1 MKQLF
6 IILIIMYVMF
16 TGLVSCKKPEEVSS
30 PEPVEGKVEEIKSLT
45 SEEETLDQAMK
56 RASRDMRKLVR
67 ALKSRDWVEIEM
79 WANEVKEGIGYSCV
93 ELYMKET
100 PGISSE
106 FIILGNR
113 FYNTVRRL
121 IITCRNRDAKV
132 ADVEFEKMIKSCDE
146 CHERYK
152 GKKELT
158 LALQNDL

>member
-1 MKQLF
+1 MLVASVTLIG
-6 IILIIMYVMF
+6 II
-16 TGLVSCKKPEEVSS
+16 SCKKPEEV
-30 PEPVEGKVEEIKSLT
+30 KVEEIKSHT

-56 RASRDMRKLVR
+56 RASRDTRKLVR

-113 FYNTVRRL
+113 FYDTVRRL
-121 IITCRNRDAKV
+121 IISCRYHAAELV
-132 ADVEFEKMIKSCDE
+132 DVEFEKMMKSCDE
-146 CHERYK
+146 CHERFYK
-152 GKKELT
+152 KVEGRWQINNIDRFFHNPPE
-158 LALQNDL
+158 